1 MNTSPTVT
9 SRVIGRQRFTASWQQ
24 RGTRL
29 SLCTDVVGTAA
40 ERQKEYRLRQA
51 LDPVVIPVVVRYDV
65 LPALA
70 KINSALVECNDEE
83 IRTEISTALTKIVN
97 GLEAPSS

>member
-1 MNTSPTVT
+1 M
-9 SRVIGRQRFTASWQQ
+9 
-24 RGTRL
+24 
-29 SLCTDVVGTAA
+29 
-40 ERQKEYRLRQA
+40 
-51 LDPVVIPVVVRYDV
+51 IPVVVRYDV